1 MGRQSLLPIR
11 GARIAQFIE
20 SDGPGGAERMV
31 GQLAGELQNG
41 GCFAVAFLP
50 ADGEGWLGRELAAA
64 GVAVEY
70 VRLEHLLSPQL
81 SRALAAALRRHRIDV
96 VHSHEF
102 TMALCGAWAAR
113 RAGLP
118 HLITMHGGRY
128 YAQRFRRRL
137 ALRAAI
143 AFSQQLVAVSDPLA
157 AHLSRDLLIR
167 RTRITTIANGV
178 RFTPTGRS
186 SLRGELGLTD
196 ADRLAVAVGNLYAV
210 KGHTYLLEAVAQL
223 SSTYPQ
229 LHVALA
235 GRRARGAGAG
245 LGPRGEGALP
255 RPASGRCERPRRSRR
270 LRPSFSFRRSAA
282 RPARGDVRLSPDRRQ
297 RRGGR
302 TRGARRRRRGSPGP
316 ARRPHRARPGHRP
329 LARPAI
335 RGPATRQRRAGPRG
349 GGVRHRAHGSA
360 LWRAVRASVGERR
373 AGSSLGGPLQQTQQ
387 ALPISRAY

>member
-167 RTRITTIANGV
+167 RTRISTIANGV

-196 ADRLAVAVGNLYAV
+196 ADRLAVAVAG
-210 KGHTYLLEAVAQL
+210 LLVPPGDP
-223 SSTYPQ
+223 T
-229 LHVALA
+229 ALA
-235 GRRARGAGAG
+235 QAIDRLLAQPFEARQLGNGAQVRAAAEYGIERMVQRYAALYERLLANGARAR
-245 LGPRGEGALP
+245 
-255 RPASGRCERPRRSRR
+255 
-270 LRPSFSFRRSAA
+270 
-282 RPARGDVRLSPDRRQ
+282 V
-297 RRGGR
+297 
-302 TRGARRRRRGSPGP
+302 
-316 ARRPHRARPGHRP
+316 
-329 LARPAI
+329 
-335 RGPATRQRRAGPRG
+335 
-349 GGVRHRAHGSA
+349 
-360 LWRAVRASVGERR
+360 
-373 AGSSLGGPLQQTQQ
+373 
-387 ALPISRAY
+387 

>member
-1 MGRQSLLPIR
+1 
-11 GARIAQFIE
+11 
-20 SDGPGGAERMV
+20 MV

-235 GRRARGAGAG
+235 GRGELAGALEGQARDLGLGGRVHFLGLRQDVANVLAAADVFVLPSLSEGLPLALLEAMFASRPIVASAVGDVPVALAGGAAGLLVPPGDPTALAQAIDRLLAQPFEARQLGNGAQVRAAAEYGIERMVQRYAALYERLLANGARAR
-245 LGPRGEGALP
+245 
-255 RPASGRCERPRRSRR
+255 
-270 LRPSFSFRRSAA
+270 
-282 RPARGDVRLSPDRRQ
+282 V
-297 RRGGR
+297 
-302 TRGARRRRRGSPGP
+302 
-316 ARRPHRARPGHRP
+316 
-329 LARPAI
+329 
-335 RGPATRQRRAGPRG
+335 
-349 GGVRHRAHGSA
+349 
-360 LWRAVRASVGERR
+360 
-373 AGSSLGGPLQQTQQ
+373 
-387 ALPISRAY
+387 